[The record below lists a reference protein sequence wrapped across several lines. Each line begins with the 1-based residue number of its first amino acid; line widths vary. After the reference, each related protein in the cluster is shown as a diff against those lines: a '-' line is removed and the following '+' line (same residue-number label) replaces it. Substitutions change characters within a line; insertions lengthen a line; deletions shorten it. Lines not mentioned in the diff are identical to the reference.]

1 MSRKVKVNME
11 GVESF
16 TRCPEGE
23 WLAQLKKADMGEVQ
37 GSGDDCIKAQ
47 FEVIKGSAKGNTVFE
62 TFSLTEKALWKLKSF
77 LDAAGMKSN
86 GKLTLDLDKMEGKV
100 CIIDVIHDEYNGQ
113 KRAKISSYIKPGED
127 DDDDEDIDEEDED
140 IDDEEED
147 EEEEAP
153 KKKGKKTSDKAA
165 PAKKSKKRP
174 EPVEDDEDDED
185 EPDDDDDE
193 DEDDEPAPVKSKKG
207 KKAAPAKSNK
217 KSSDKSKKKSKDE
230 DDDEDDDWEE
240 DDD

>member
-23 WLAQLKKADMGEVQ
+23 WLAQLKKAEMGEVQ

-127 DDDDEDIDEEDED
+127 DDED
-140 IDDEEED
+140 
-147 EEEEAP
+147 
-153 KKKGKKTSDKAA
+153 
-165 PAKKSKKRP
+165 
-174 EPVEDDEDDED
+174 EDDEDDE
-185 EPDDDDDE
+185 DDDE
-193 DEDDEPAPVKSKKG
+193 DEDDEEEDEPPVKSKKG
-207 KKAAPAKSNK
+207 KKAAPAKSSK
-217 KSSDKSKKKSKDE
+217 KSSAKSKKKAKDE
-230 DDDEDDDWEE
+230 DEDEDDDWEE
-240 DDD
+240 DED

>member
-23 WLAQLKKADMGEVQ
+23 WLAKLKKVDMGEVQ

-127 DDDDEDIDEEDED
+127 EDDEDIDDEDED
-140 IDDEEED
+140 IDDDED
-147 EEEEAP
+147 DEEEEEAP
-153 KKKGKKTSDKAA
+153 KKKGKKAA
-165 PAKKSKKRP
+165 SKSVPAKKSKKRP
-174 EPVEDDEDDED
+174 EPED
-185 EPDDDDDE
+185 EDDDE
-193 DEDDEPAPVKSKKG
+193 DEEEDEPAPAKSKKG
-207 KKAAPAKSNK
+207 KKAAPAKS
-217 KSSDKSKKKSKDE
+217 KKKAKDE
-230 DDDEDDDWEE
+230 DDDEDDDDDDWEE

>member
-23 WLAQLKKADMGEVQ
+23 WLAQLKKAEMGEVQ

-127 DDDDEDIDEEDED
+127 EDEDEDIDDEDEDIDE
-140 IDDEEED
+140 DEEED

-153 KKKGKKTSDKAA
+153 KKKKGKKAASKSA

-174 EPVEDDEDDED
+174 EPEEEDEDEDEDDDEDDEEED
-185 EPDDDDDE
+185 EP
-193 DEDDEPAPVKSKKG
+193 PVKPKKG
-207 KKAAPAKSNK
+207 KKAAPAKSSK
-217 KSSDKSKKKSKDE
+217 KSSAKSKKKAKDE
-230 DDDEDDDWEE
+230 DEDEDDDWEE
-240 DDD
+240 DED

>member
-23 WLAQLKKADMGEVQ
+23 WLAQLKKAEMGEVQ

-77 LDAAGMKSN
+77 LDAVGMKSN

-127 DDDDEDIDEEDED
+127 EDEDEDIDDEDEDIDE
-140 IDDEEED
+140 DEEED

-153 KKKGKKTSDKAA
+153 KKKGKKAASKAA

-174 EPVEDDEDDED
+174 EPDEDDED
-185 EPDDDDDE
+185 EDEDDDE
-193 DEDDEPAPVKSKKG
+193 DDDEEEDEPPVKSKKG
-207 KKAAPAKSNK
+207 KKAAPAKSSK
-217 KSSDKSKKKSKDE
+217 KSSAKSKKKAKDE

>member
-23 WLAQLKKADMGEVQ
+23 WLAQLKKVEMGEVQ
-37 GSGDDCIKAQ
+37 GSGDDCLKAQ

-77 LDAAGMKSN
+77 LDAAGMKSS

-113 KRAKISSYIKPGED
+113 KRAKIASYIKPGED
-127 DDDDEDIDEEDED
+127 EDDEDEDDEDIEDEEDE
-140 IDDEEED
+140 ED
-147 EEEEAP
+147 EAP
-153 KKKGKKTSDKAA
+153 KKSKKSSAKSA
-165 PAKKSKKRP
+165 PVKKSKKRP
-174 EPVEDDEDDED
+174 EPEDDED
-185 EPDDDDDE
+185 EDEDDDE
-193 DEDDEPAPVKSKKG
+193 DEDEEDDEPPAKSKKG
-207 KKAAPAKSNK
+207 KKTTTKPSK
-217 KSSDKSKKKSKDE
+217 KSSAKPKKKPKDE
-230 DDDEDDDWEE
+230 DEDEDDDWEE
-240 DDD
+240 DED

>member
-23 WLAQLKKADMGEVQ
+23 WLAQLKKAEMGEVQ

-77 LDAAGMKSN
+77 LDAVGMKSN

-127 DDDDEDIDEEDED
+127 DDEDEDIDEEDED
-140 IDDEEED
+140 IDEED

-153 KKKGKKTSDKAA
+153 KKGKKTTSKST

-174 EPVEDDEDDED
+174 EPEEDDEDDED
-185 EPDDDDDE
+185 DE
-193 DEDDEPAPVKSKKG
+193 DQQEVLCQVQEKSQG
-207 KKAAPAKSNK
+207 
-217 KSSDKSKKKSKDE
+217 
-230 DDDEDDDWEE
+230 
-240 DDD
+240 

>member
-23 WLAQLKKADMGEVQ
+23 WLAQLKKAEMGEVQ

-77 LDAAGMKSN
+77 LDAVGMKSN

-127 DDDDEDIDEEDED
+127 DDEDEDIDDEDEDIDE
-140 IDDEEED
+140 DEEED

-153 KKKGKKTSDKAA
+153 KKKGKKAA
-165 PAKKSKKRP
+165 SKSAPVKKSKKRP
-174 EPVEDDEDDED
+174 EPEEDDEDEDEDDDEDDEEED
-185 EPDDDDDE
+185 EP
-193 DEDDEPAPVKSKKG
+193 PVKSKKG
-207 KKAAPAKSNK
+207 KKAAPAKSSK
-217 KSSDKSKKKSKDE
+217 KSSAKSKKKAKDE
-230 DDDEDDDWEE
+230 DEDDEDDDWEE
-240 DDD
+240 DED

>member
-1 MSRKVKVNME
+1 MSRKVKVNMK

-23 WLAQLKKADMGEVQ
+23 WLAQLKKAEMGEVQ

-77 LDAAGMKSN
+77 LDAVGMKSN

-113 KRAKISSYIKPGED
+113 KRAKISSYIKPDED
-127 DDDDEDIDEEDED
+127 DDEDED
-140 IDDEEED
+140 IDDEDEDIDEDDEED

-153 KKKGKKTSDKAA
+153 KKKGKKAA
-165 PAKKSKKRP
+165 SKSAPVKKSKKRP
-174 EPVEDDEDDED
+174 EPEEDDED
-185 EPDDDDDE
+185 EDEDE
-193 DEDDEPAPVKSKKG
+193 DEDDEEDDKPPVKSKKG
-207 KKAAPAKSNK
+207 KKAAPAKSSK
-217 KSSDKSKKKSKDE
+217 KSSAKSKKKAKDE
-230 DDDEDDDWEE
+230 EDDEDDDWEE

>member
-23 WLAQLKKADMGEVQ
+23 WLAKLKKVDMGEVQ

-127 DDDDEDIDEEDED
+127 EDDEDIDDEDED
-140 IDDEEED
+140 IDDDEDD

-153 KKKGKKTSDKAA
+153 KKKGKKAA
-165 PAKKSKKRP
+165 SKSVPAKKSKKRP
-174 EPVEDDEDDED
+174 EPED
-185 EPDDDDDE
+185 EDDDE
-193 DEDDEPAPVKSKKG
+193 DEEEDEPAPAKSKKG
-207 KKAAPAKSNK
+207 KKAAPAKS
-217 KSSDKSKKKSKDE
+217 KKKAKDE
-230 DDDEDDDWEE
+230 DDDEDDDDDDWEE

>member
-23 WLAQLKKADMGEVQ
+23 WLAQLKKAEMGEVQ

-77 LDAAGMKSN
+77 LDAVGMKSN

-127 DDDDEDIDEEDED
+127 DDEDEDIDDEDEDIDE
-140 IDDEEED
+140 DEEED

-153 KKKGKKTSDKAA
+153 KKKGKKAA
-165 PAKKSKKRP
+165 SKSAPVKKSKKRP
-174 EPVEDDEDDED
+174 EPEEDDEDEDEDDDEDDE
-185 EPDDDDDE
+185 
-193 DEDDEPAPVKSKKG
+193 EDDEPPVKSKKG
-207 KKAAPAKSNK
+207 KKAAPAKSSK
-217 KSSDKSKKKSKDE
+217 KSSAKSKKKAKDE
-230 DDDEDDDWEE
+230 DEDEDDDWEE
-240 DDD
+240 DED

>member
-23 WLAQLKKADMGEVQ
+23 WLAQLKKAEMGEVQ

-77 LDAAGMKSN
+77 LDAVGMKSN

-127 DDDDEDIDEEDED
+127 EDEDEDIDDEDEDIDE
-140 IDDEEED
+140 DEEED

-153 KKKGKKTSDKAA
+153 KKKGKKAASKAA

-174 EPVEDDEDDED
+174 EPEEEDEDEDEDDDEDDEEED
-185 EPDDDDDE
+185 EP
-193 DEDDEPAPVKSKKG
+193 PVKSKKG

-217 KSSDKSKKKSKDE
+217 KSSAKSKKKAKDE

>member
-23 WLAQLKKADMGEVQ
+23 WLAQLKKVEMGEVQ
-37 GSGDDCIKAQ
+37 GSGDDCLKAQ

-77 LDAAGMKSN
+77 LDAVGMKSS

-113 KRAKISSYIKPGED
+113 KRAKIASYIKPGED
-127 DDDDEDIDEEDED
+127 EDEEDED
-140 IDDEEED
+140 DEDIEDDEDEEED
-147 EEEEAP
+147 EEP
-153 KKKGKKTSDKAA
+153 KKSKKSSAKSA

-174 EPVEDDEDDED
+174 EPEDDED
-185 EPDDDDDE
+185 EDEDDDE
-193 DEDDEPAPVKSKKG
+193 DEDEEDDEPPAKSKKG
-207 KKAAPAKSNK
+207 KKTATKPSK
-217 KSSDKSKKKSKDE
+217 KPSAKSKKKSKDE
-230 DDDEDDDWEE
+230 DEDEDDDWEE
-240 DDD
+240 DED

>member
-23 WLAQLKKADMGEVQ
+23 WLAQLKKAEMGEVQ

-86 GKLTLDLDKMEGKV
+86 GKLTLDLDKLEGKV

-113 KRAKISSYIKPGED
+113 KRAKISSYIKPGEAD
-127 DDDDEDIDEEDED
+127 DDEDED
-140 IDDEEED
+140 IDDEDEDIDEDEEED
-147 EEEEAP
+147 EEEAP
-153 KKKGKKTSDKAA
+153 KKKGKKAASKAA

-174 EPVEDDEDDED
+174 EPEEDDED
-185 EPDDDDDE
+185 EDEDDDE
-193 DEDDEPAPVKSKKG
+193 DNDEEEDEPPVKSKKG

-217 KSSDKSKKKSKDE
+217 KSSAKSKKKAKDE

>member
-23 WLAQLKKADMGEVQ
+23 WLARLKKAEMGEVQ
-37 GSGDDCIKAQ
+37 GSGDDFIKAQ

-77 LDAAGMKSN
+77 LDAVGMKSN

-127 DDDDEDIDEEDED
+127 EDDEDEDDDDEDDD
-140 IDDEEED
+140 ID

-153 KKKGKKTSDKAA
+153 KKKGKKAASKSA
-165 PAKKSKKRP
+165 PAKKSKKHP
-174 EPVEDDEDDED
+174 EPEEED
-185 EPDDDDDE
+185 EDDDDDE
-193 DEDDEPAPVKSKKG
+193 EEDEPAPAKSKKG
-207 KKAAPAKSNK
+207 KKAAPAKS
-217 KSSDKSKKKSKDE
+217 KKKAKDE
-230 DDDEDDDWEE
+230 DDDEDDEDDDWEE